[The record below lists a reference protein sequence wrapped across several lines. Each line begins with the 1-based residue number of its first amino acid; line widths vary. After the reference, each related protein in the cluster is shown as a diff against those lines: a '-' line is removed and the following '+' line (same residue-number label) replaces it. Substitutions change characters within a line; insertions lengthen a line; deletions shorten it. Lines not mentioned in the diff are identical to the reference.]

1 MTEQEQS
8 SSDGEDLIQLT
19 AWEKIKFLL
28 SNSDYALLMTSLT
41 GIYYLIS
48 GLTFW
53 TKFYLI
59 HTLTVEELTASYI
72 VSISILTSV
81 VIGILAG
88 GVITS
93 VLGGIETVAAKKF
106 LIIVATLCVP
116 IVIPIPF
123 VNDVMTFG
131 ILIWLLLFVGALMMP
146 SLYVL
151 MMSALQPNQRV
162 QGNSFA

>member
-1 MTEQEQS
+1 MSASYYVSTT
-8 SSDGEDLIQLT
+8 ILT
-19 AWEKIKFLL
+19 AI
-28 SNSDYALLMTSLT
+28 
-41 GIYYLIS
+41 
-48 GLTFW
+48 
-53 TKFYLI
+53 
-59 HTLTVEELTASYI
+59 
-72 VSISILTSV
+72 